1 MLLKSFICMFLF
13 KKNNNNKINKIGE
26 GVKLVVGTAF
36 LKIKIKNKITKY
48 VEDFFFPTIPNF
60 SPT

>member
-48 VEDFFFPTIPNF
+48 VEDFFPTIPNF
-60 SPT
+60 SPP